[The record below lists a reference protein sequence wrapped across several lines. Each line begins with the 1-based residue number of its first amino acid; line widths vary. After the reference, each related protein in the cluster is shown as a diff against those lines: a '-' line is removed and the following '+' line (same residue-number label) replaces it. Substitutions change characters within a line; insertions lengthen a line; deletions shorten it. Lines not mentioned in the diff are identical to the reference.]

1 MIFILLFSFSIISNI
16 STISLPPI
24 HREWYSG
31 GCKRT
36 KKRIFFLFFLPFL
49 FIYYFFFRCCLI
61 KCINAYYVGKKG
73 NVRIDRECKQPD
85 MMMLEKPECELLW
98 TSVTFL
104 STSSWPSL
112 AGWLA
117 KWAHRA
123 EYTFNFRRLFLSWLG
138 VSLRGLNLFQNESWT
153 DKTVLDRVFRH
164 EKSIFASSDGSDGN
178 RIFTNLL
185 QKI

>member
-1 MIFILLFSFSIISNI
+1 MVVVKEQKKEFFFFSFC
-16 STISLPPI
+16 
-24 HREWYSG
+24 HFY
-31 GCKRT
+31 
-36 KKRIFFLFFLPFL
+36 L
-49 FIYYFFFRCCLI
+49 FIFFFRCCLI

-112 AGWLA
+112 VGWLA

-164 EKSIFASSDGSDGN
+164 EKSIFASSDGN
-178 RIFTNLL
+178 ELIVYLRICYKKFKRNLL
-185 QKI
+185 YSLWI